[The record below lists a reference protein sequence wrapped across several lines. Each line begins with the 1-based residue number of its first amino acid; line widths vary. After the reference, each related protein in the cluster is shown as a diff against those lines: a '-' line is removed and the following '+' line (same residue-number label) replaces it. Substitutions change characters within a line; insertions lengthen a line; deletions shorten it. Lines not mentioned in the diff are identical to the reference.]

1 MSTTTYSTPGTT
13 SSTTTRTAEPGTT
26 AVLDVADTVVMTLL
40 HDHVPLALLCDLT
53 LTDGPTSAAIL
64 AAEGEPETRWWEG

>member
-1 MSTTTYSTPGTT
+1 MSTTTCTTSGTT
-13 SSTTTRTAEPGTT
+13 TGTAARAAGT
-26 AVLDVADTVVMTLL
+26 AVLDPVDTVVMTLL

-64 AAEGEPETRWWEG
+64 AAEGEPETRWWER

>member
-1 MSTTTYSTPGTT
+1 MSTTTY
-13 SSTTTRTAEPGTT
+13 TAEPGT
-26 AVLDVADTVVMTLL
+26 AVLDLADTVVMTLL

-64 AAEGEPETRWWEG
+64 AAEGEPENRWWER

>member
-13 SSTTTRTAEPGTT
+13 SSTTTGTT
-26 AVLDVADTVVMTLL
+26 TLDLADTVVMTLL

-64 AAEGEPETRWWEG
+64 AAEGEPETRWWER

>member
-1 MSTTTYSTPGTT
+1 MSTTTYTAAPS
-13 SSTTTRTAEPGTT
+13 TAEP
-26 AVLDVADTVVMTLL
+26 DPADAVVMTLL

-64 AAEGEPETRWWEG
+64 AAEGEPETRWWER

>member
-1 MSTTTYSTPGTT
+1 MTT
-13 SSTTTRTAEPGTT
+13 STYTAGPSTAE
-26 AVLDVADTVVMTLL
+26 LDPADAVVMTLL

-64 AAEGEPETRWWEG
+64 AAEGGPETRWWER

>member
-1 MSTTTYSTPGTT
+1 
-13 SSTTTRTAEPGTT
+13 
-26 AVLDVADTVVMTLL
+26 MTLL

>member
-1 MSTTTYSTPGTT
+1 MSTTTYATTGT
-13 SSTTTRTAEPGTT
+13 EPG
-26 AVLDVADTVVMTLL
+26 ASVLDLADTVVMTLL

-64 AAEGEPETRWWEG
+64 AAEGEPETRWWER

>member
-1 MSTTTYSTPGTT
+1 MSTTTYSSTGPTSRTTTGTT
-13 SSTTTRTAEPGTT
+13 TATV
-26 AVLDVADTVVMTLL
+26 VLDPADAVVMTLL

-64 AAEGEPETRWWEG
+64 AAEGEPETRWWER

>member
-1 MSTTTYSTPGTT
+1 MSTTTYTT
-13 SSTTTRTAEPGTT
+13 ARTAVGTEHD
-26 AVLDVADTVVMTLL
+26 LADTVVMTLL

-64 AAEGEPETRWWEG
+64 AAEGEPETRWWER

>member
-1 MSTTTYSTPGTT
+1 MSTTTCTTSGTT
-13 SSTTTRTAEPGTT
+13 TGTAGRAAGT
-26 AVLDVADTVVMTLL
+26 AVLDPVDTVVMTLL

-64 AAEGEPETRWWEG
+64 AAEGEPETRWWER

>member
-1 MSTTTYSTPGTT
+1 MTTTTY
-13 SSTTTRTAEPGTT
+13 TAG
-26 AVLDVADTVVMTLL
+26 AGNADLDLADTVVMTLL

-64 AAEGEPETRWWEG
+64 AAEGEPETRWWER

>member
-1 MSTTTYSTPGTT
+1 MSTTTCTV
-13 SSTTTRTAEPGTT
+13 EPGA
-26 AVLDVADTVVMTLL
+26 AVLDLADTVVMTLL

-64 AAEGEPETRWWEG
+64 AAEGEPETRWWEH

>member
-1 MSTTTYSTPGTT
+1 MSTTTY
-13 SSTTTRTAEPGTT
+13 TAEPG
-26 AVLDVADTVVMTLL
+26 AAGLDLTDTVVMTLL

-64 AAEGEPETRWWEG
+64 AAEGEPESRWWER

>member
-1 MSTTTYSTPGTT
+1 MSTTTY
-13 SSTTTRTAEPGTT
+13 TAEPGT
-26 AVLDVADTVVMTLL
+26 ADLDLADTVVMTLL

-64 AAEGEPETRWWEG
+64 AAEGEPETRWWEHQT

>member
-1 MSTTTYSTPGTT
+1 MSTTTCHHTHEPRTRRPAPPFST
-13 SSTTTRTAEPGTT
+13 S
-26 AVLDVADTVVMTLL
+26 ADTVVMTLL

-64 AAEGEPETRWWEG
+64 AAEGEPETRWWER

>member
-1 MSTTTYSTPGTT
+1 
-13 SSTTTRTAEPGTT
+13 
-26 AVLDVADTVVMTLL
+26 MTLL

-64 AAEGEPETRWWEG
+64 AAEGEPETRWWER

>member
-13 SSTTTRTAEPGTT
+13 SSTTTGTT
-26 AVLDVADTVVMTLL
+26 TLDLADTVVMTLL

-64 AAEGEPETRWWEG
+64 AAEGGPETRWWER

>member
-1 MSTTTYSTPGTT
+1 MSTTTCTTTGTT
-13 SSTTTRTAEPGTT
+13 
-26 AVLDVADTVVMTLL
+26 VLGLADTVVMTLL

-64 AAEGEPETRWWEG
+64 AAEGEPETRWWER